1 MSGRTEASHKFL
13 TLKMPLN
20 PADLPSSRVLR
31 AGRTYTFPFVFTIPA
46 QLLPKSCAHA
56 VASDYVRE
64 THLMLPPS
72 LGDAELSGFGGILLD
87 DMAPEM
93 AKVTYGVKARIMQL
107 HEDKLVLLAQKTRK
121 VRVKPAFEE
130 QPPLNT
136 DGNREYRPR
145 LERNIKK
152 GLFKGKTGTLIAQ
165 ASQPKP
171 LVIPGARTLDAGPI
185 ATRAKVLL
193 RFDPTDENS
202 SPPRLGSLKT
212 SIKASTFYASS
223 ARNNFPSRENLSYD
237 HTQGA
242 YTDTISLSTMCIG
255 TTAQWVKQLPSA
267 NPPNEE
273 DLERRDSGI
282 SDCSSVSSPSYKSNI
297 PAHSAN
303 YKGGSF
309 YTASIIVPITM
320 PLNKNFLPT
329 FHSCLISRVYALS
342 MNLSVHA
349 PGLGDPTLNLKLP
362 LQVCAEG
369 SATGIETARVRSE
382 EAAGI
387 LAEADRIL
395 SPRSV
400 APPTVDLPPEYVA
413 LSSGGGGIYHPGVTV
428 AG

>member
-1 MSGRTEASHKFL
+1 
-13 TLKMPLN
+13 
-20 PADLPSSRVLR
+20 
-31 AGRTYTFPFVFTIPA
+31 
-46 QLLPKSCAHA
+46 
-56 VASDYVRE
+56 
-64 THLMLPPS
+64 MLPPS
-72 LGDAELSGFGGILLD
+72 MGDAELSGFGGILLD

-93 AKVTYGVKARIMQL
+93 AKITYGVKVRITQV
-107 HEDKLVLLAQKTRK
+107 HEGKPVLLAQKTRK

-136 DGNREYRPR
+136 DGNREFHPR

-152 GLFKGKTGTLIAQ
+152 GLFKGKTGTLVAQ

-193 RFDPTDENS
+193 RFDPADENS
-202 SPPRLGSLKT
+202 LPPRLGSLKT
-212 SIKASTFYASS
+212 STKVSTFFASS
-223 ARNNFPSRENLSYD
+223 ARNNFPTRDNLSYD

-242 YTDTISLSTMCIG
+242 YTDTIPISTMCIG
-255 TTAQWVKQLPSA
+255 TTAQWEKLPASA
-267 NPPNEE
+267 NPPTEE
-273 DLERRDSGI
+273 ELARRDSGI
-282 SDCSSVSSPSYKSNI
+282 SNCSGISAPAYKSNV
-297 PAHSAN
+297 PPPSSN

-329 FHSCLISRVYALS
+329 FHSCLVSRVYALS

-349 PGLGDPTLNLKLP
+349 PGLGDPTLALKVP

-369 SATGIETARVRSE
+369 SATGNENARIRSE

-400 APPTVDLPPEYVA
+400 APPIVDLPPEYVA
-413 LSSGGGGIYHPGVTV
+413 LSSGV
-428 AG
+428 AIAG